1 MQPQVTR
8 FSFAEETQQIEKNG
22 TDSMQIINPVNLL
35 RPQNI
40 PGNYWFSVM
49 IGLIGLN
56 DKSVHEFEF
65 RLIGPNGIWIWFIS
79 VITINTIGT
88 ILLYT
93 DARIK
98 VNSDK

>member
-40 PGNYWFSVM
+40 PGNY
-49 IGLIGLN
+49 
-56 DKSVHEFEF
+56 
-65 RLIGPNGIWIWFIS
+65 
-79 VITINTIGT
+79 
-88 ILLYT
+88 
-93 DARIK
+93 
-98 VNSDK
+98 